1 MRTKHEVD
9 VERETRATGEGAEE
23 KFSAPSPHR
32 PSLELLARQKKNR
45 GKKCWWR
52 EKGKENLGNIV
63 VVCTDLFAI
72 FFFRLLVEYTED
84 RSDWFGEWRE
94 WKGYVYAGSMFVA
107 AAIQSLAL
115 HQYFQIMNTI
125 GMRVRTAIIGLVYE
139 KVLEKIVGFQAY
151 Y

>member
-1 MRTKHEVD
+1 M
-9 VERETRATGEGAEE
+9 
-23 KFSAPSPHR
+23 
-32 PSLELLARQKKNR
+32 
-45 GKKCWWR
+45 
-52 EKGKENLGNIV
+52 
-63 VVCTDLFAI
+63 
-72 FFFRLLVEYTED
+72 LVEYTEE

>member
-1 MRTKHEVD
+1 MLLFVQIYLL
-9 VERETRATGEGAEE
+9 
-23 KFSAPSPHR
+23 FSF
-32 PSLELLARQKKNR
+32 L
-45 GKKCWWR
+45 
-52 EKGKENLGNIV
+52 
-63 VVCTDLFAI
+63 
-72 FFFRLLVEYTED
+72 FRLLVEYTED
-84 RSDWFGEWRE
+84 RSDWFGEWKE

-139 KVLEKIVGFQAY
+139 KVQEKIVGFQAY

>member
-1 MRTKHEVD
+1 MW
-9 VERETRATGEGAEE
+9 
-23 KFSAPSPHR
+23 SARHTQQGKARRKNFLHLPLIVRVWS
-32 PSLELLARQKKNR
+32 SLLAKKKNS

-72 FFFRLLVEYTED
+72 FVFRLLVEYTED
-84 RSDWFGEWRE
+84 RSDWFGGWKE

-139 KVLEKIVGFQAY
+139 KVQEKIVGLQAY